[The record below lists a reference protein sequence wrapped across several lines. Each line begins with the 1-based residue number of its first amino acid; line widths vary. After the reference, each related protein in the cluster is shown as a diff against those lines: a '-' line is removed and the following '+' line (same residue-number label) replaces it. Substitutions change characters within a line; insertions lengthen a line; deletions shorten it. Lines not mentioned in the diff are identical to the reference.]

1 MEFVFGMDD
10 LRTLALDC
18 AAGSSVKSRGSS
30 ALDYF
35 MLLGELGGCSGEEL
49 KAQAGKYFAV
59 KKAEVLYNPSQRK
72 YFAAAQ
78 KRIRHS
84 A

>member
-10 LRTLALDC
+10 LRTLAVEC
-18 AAGSSVKSRGSS
+18 AAGSGVKGRG

-35 MLLGELGGCSGEEL
+35 MLLGELGGCSGEDL
-49 KAQAGKYFAV
+49 RAQAGKYFAV
-59 KKAEVLYNPSQRK
+59 RKAEALYKPSQRK

-78 KRIRHS
+78 KSIRHS